1 MSSGRSLAN
10 GGFQVSPVHQHSGR
24 RNRPDRRGTTRVI
37 DPDTHS
43 TGGAVPG
50 RAPIRNSGE
59 HVDTG
64 SGDLKSWLLIIA
76 AMACAVP
83 WFIYLSVGDVVS
95 GPPIMIAIMTG
106 GGILGAAF
114 LLSWAA
120 EVFQLDVSQALALA
134 LLALI
139 AVLPEYAVDAVF
151 AWNAASDPT
160 QAAYAV
166 ANMTGSNRLLV
177 GFGWGAVVVV
187 AWLRSR
193 GRAKLSRSAAQTTDD
208 GTVVNGV
215 VTLPPEQA
223 LELVV
228 LAIASVYS
236 LVIPFKGQIDL
247 FDAGFLVTL
256 FCVYAWATSRLPSGD
271 PHLVGPA
278 ATVGKLRPSVRRA
291 VMGALFVFATA
302 VIFMSAHYFADGLVR
317 TGKSFGIDEFVLVQW
332 LAPLASEAPEF
343 LVALLFAWRG
353 LAGAGLR
360 TLISSTVNQ
369 WTLLVGTLGVV
380 FRIGQHYAVNPT
392 VGAGLPLDMR
402 QTEELLLTS
411 ALSLFALAMI
421 ANFELS
427 IRGAAALLGFFLFQ
441 LVGAQIV
448 TDRTAFQSVMIASFL
463 TGAVYL
469 ISTSRDRRE
478 ALMRVPSILRS
489 SLGFGTAAR

>member
-1 MSSGRSLAN
+1 MSSGRSLAD

-37 DPDTHS
+37 DPETHS

-50 RAPIRNSGE
+50 RSPIRNSSE
-59 HVDTG
+59 HVDPG

-83 WFIYLSVGDVVS
+83 WFIYLSVGDVVA

-139 AVLPEYAVDAVF
+139 AVLPEYAIDAVF

-177 GFGWGAVVVV
+177 GFGWGAVVLV
-187 AWLRSR
+187 AWFRSR
-193 GRAKLSRSAAQTTDD
+193 GRAKLSRNAAQATDD

-223 LELVV
+223 LELVA

-236 LVIPFKGQIDL
+236 LVIPFKGRIDL

-278 ATVGKLRPSVRRA
+278 ATVGKLRPSGRRA
-291 VMGALFVFATA
+291 VIGAMFVFATA
-302 VIFMSAHYFADGLVR
+302 VIFMSAHHFADGLVR

-380 FRIGQHYAVNPT
+380 FRIGQYYAVNPT